1 MPDATTSLHPE
12 LDEAALQRA
21 LAVLIDVGTA
31 LVLECKIPTPEANL
45 ATRALAYA
53 RAAEAVRRTI
63 LLAQHIAQS
72 TTRATQSAE
81 TATAAAQ
88 SKRATARKQILRAVE
103 DTIQRAARPANAQA
117 LRLELLERID
127 SPDFADDL
135 ANRPPEQLIAE
146 LCRDMALADL
156 PGRRPALRRTP
167 DDIAILCAQA
177 AAPPGAGLLQ
187 WVAVHPQPAPSDPA
201 PTADPQRHPPPRIHP
216 HPPPPP
222 TVT

>member
-1 MPDATTSLHPE
+1 M
-12 LDEAALQRA
+12 
-21 LAVLIDVGTA
+21 LIDVGTT

-72 TTRATQSAE
+72 TTRATQSAN
-81 TATAAAQ
+81 AAAQ

-177 AAPPGAGLLQ
+177 AAPPGAGLIQ

-201 PTADPQRHPPPRIHP
+201 P
-216 HPPPPP
+216 PP
-222 TVT
+222 TRNDIPLHEYILTRPHLRQ